1 MRILIVDDDRAS
13 AQLTAE
19 CLKMD
24 SEVTV
29 QIACDGAGALRIA
42 REFAP
47 NAILLDVKLS
57 GVSGLDLAMQLKAA
71 CPEIPARIIIFSGSV
86 PDGEPGLL
94 PEGVDA
100 WLAKPAHLSTL
111 FECIFASA
119 RSNKGEARD

>member
-1 MRILIVDDDRAS
+1 MRILIVDDDSAS

-47 NAILLDVKLS
+47 DVVLLDVKLS
-57 GVSGLDLAMQLKAA
+57 DISGLDLAAQLKAMSRA
-71 CPEIPARIIIFSGSV
+71 IPMRIIIFSGTTNESIT
-86 PDGEPGLL
+86 GNL
-94 PEGVDA
+94 PTGVDA
-100 WLAKPAHLSTL
+100 WLTKPAHLAAV
-111 FECIFASA
+111 FECVFRNSDA
-119 RSNKGEARD
+119 N

>member
-1 MRILIVDDDRAS
+1 MPVLIVDDDRAS

-29 QIACDGAGALRIA
+29 QIACDGAGALRTA

-47 NAILLDVKLS
+47 DAVLLDVKLS
-57 GVSGLDLAMQLKAA
+57 DVSGLDLAAQLKAA
-71 CPEIPARIIIFSGSV
+71 CPEIPARIIIFSGSL
-86 PDGEPGLL
+86 PDREPSLL

-100 WLAKPAHLSTL
+100 WLIKPAHLSTL
-111 FECIFASA
+111 FKCIYASA
-119 RSNKGEARD
+119 RSKKDEAPD